1 MHTHIIDT
9 LSGTGRVK
17 MQEQQALALMTKMQL
32 SSKLCQTKKT
42 SLSEHQNDQQPKI
55 NIF

>member
-42 SLSEHQNDQQPKI
+42 SLSEHQNDHAT
-55 NIF
+55 